1 MRKRIYPLI
10 FLILTFIL
18 LGSTVYAWFSLG
30 SKTTVDFIEM
40 NVGTDQVETYL
51 YIKKNNEEEVRIINQ
66 DDILIVLNLGVP
78 GDEYQFRLRIVNHRS
93 KTTKVNLTLKNVIS
107 RPHLGYEEADI
118 RDVYVIEE
126 AKINYGANFVTLT
139 PNSTTPAV
147 GLDGQELSVNRI
159 NNFINTNYIVL
170 LNQVEI
176 PVSTTTDVTFT
187 IKFDENITNNKY
199 RGQLEIEEMLITI
212 GD

>member
-1 MRKRIYPLI
+1 MRKRIYSLI
-10 FLILTFIL
+10 FLILTVIL

-51 YIKKNNEEEVRIINQ
+51 YIKKNNEEEVRIISQ
-66 DDILIVLNLGVP
+66 DDILNVLNLGVP
-78 GDEYQFRLRIVNHRS
+78 GDEYQFRLRVVNHRS
-93 KTTKVNLTLKNVIS
+93 KTTKVNLTLNNITTRS
-107 RPHLGYEEADI
+107 HLGYEEADI
-118 RDVYVIEE
+118 RDVYVIVD
-126 AKINYGANFVTLT
+126 AKVYYGANFVTLS
-139 PNSTTPAV
+139 PNTTTPAV
-147 GLDGQELSVNRI
+147 GLDSQELSVNRI

-176 PVSTTTDVTFT
+176 PVSTTTDVTFI